1 MKLSEFDYNL
11 NLELIAKKPKSKRD
25 HSRLLVLNKKNGDI
39 EHKHFFD
46 IIDYLNFGDILVLNN
61 SKVFPARLF
70 AKKKISGGKVEVFLH
85 KKKKENIWECMLG
98 GKNIKID
105 LELVFDKGLEA
116 KTIKQNENVW
126 DLKFNMS
133 YDEMMNTI
141 NDIGEVPVP
150 PYIKKNRKKEDAND
164 KEDYQTVYANN
175 TKIGSVAAPTAGLH
189 FTKELLEKIKT
200 KGVIIKYITLH
211 VGLGTFL
218 PVKVKNIEEH
228 KMHSEFAEI
237 SKDVI
242 ETIHLAKKQNKKV
255 ISVGTTSTRALEAF
269 AEEIF
274 EQENKKQDYFKEVDI
289 FIYPGY
295 KFKIT
300 DAMITNFHLPKSSL
314 IMLVSALAGK
324 ENIDKAYK
332 CAIKNN
338 YRFYSYGDAMLIY

>member
-11 NLELIAKKPKSKRD
+11 DPGLIAKKPKSKRD
-25 HSRLLVLNKKNGDI
+25 HSRLLALNKKNGDV

-46 IIDYLNFGDILVLNN
+46 IVDYFNSGDVLVLNN

-70 AKKKISGGKVEVFLH
+70 AKKKTSGGKVEVFLH
-85 KKKKENIWECMLG
+85 KKKRKNIWECMLG
-98 GKNIKID
+98 GKNIKTN

-116 KTIKQNENVW
+116 RTIKQNENIW
-126 DLKFNMS
+126 DLEFNMS
-133 YDEMMNTI
+133 YNEMTNVI

-150 PYIKKNRKKEDAND
+150 PYIKKNRKSEDEND
-164 KEDYQTVYANN
+164 KENYQTVYADNA
-175 TKIGSVAAPTAGLH
+175 KLGSVAAPTAGLH
-189 FTKELLEKIKT
+189 FTKELLKKIKS

-218 PVKVKNIEEH
+218 PVKVENIEEH

-242 ETIHLAKKQNKKV
+242 ETIRRAKKKNKKV
-255 ISVGTTSTRALEAF
+255 ISVGTTSTRTLEAF
-269 AEEIF
+269 AKEILEEEI
-274 EQENKKQDYFKEVDI
+274 KKQDYFKEVDI
-289 FIYPGY
+289 FIYPSY
-295 KFKIT
+295 RFKII

-332 CAIKNN
+332 NAIKNN
-338 YRFYSYGDAMLIY
+338 YRFYSYGDAMFIY